1 MLNSIKQRKNRTEIK
16 RNGWSPNEKASLQ
29 PDDPSEV
36 PTPFFASLS
45 ASTLAD
51 CLTWENERLSFKTDS
66 STSSITFAKHR
77 GGLHKPNTHRI
88 TKKESPSAI
97 MLLRFN
103 WAYSQRSILRA
114 SSSASFTSN
123 CQLDPRRVK
132 YYQPKLS
139 LVVPPIPDW
148 PRLPTTLLSKLALKD
163 SHGGGD
169 QEGWIRDLKGDA
181 EASSCQ
187 FLD

>member
-1 MLNSIKQRKNRTEIK
+1 MDALSSCCLVGGDLIIELVIVILEFCGMQPVFS
-16 RNGWSPNEKASLQ
+16 GWQFGPVYF
-29 PDDPSEV
+29 PYCCCRDDPSEV

-103 WAYSQRSILRA
+103 
-114 SSSASFTSN
+114 
-123 CQLDPRRVK
+123 
-132 YYQPKLS
+132 
-139 LVVPPIPDW
+139 
-148 PRLPTTLLSKLALKD
+148 
-163 SHGGGD
+163 
-169 QEGWIRDLKGDA
+169 
-181 EASSCQ
+181 
-187 FLD
+187 